1 MRDVPSTNSGGDPT
15 YPSDSTA
22 RAFGRVLFAGT
33 FDHIHA
39 GHEWVLRNSVLMAES
54 TLFIGITTRDLLV
67 RKSYPLAIESYQTRE
82 KNVLNVVNTIM
93 RAESKVVQVRVLP
106 TSDPV
111 GPAAELDF
119 DALVITEETRKGGD
133 MVNEARAKLGRPR
146 VELVMVP
153 LLDNASIDTKISSTS
168 ARLAICS
175 LLPNGHGDLLFLY
188 DSLRHSLPSCDEGSL
203 YSIWSDLRDMYA
215 SHSDGRAYHNIR
227 HIVEIIRGESSV
239 YKDTKFVICAWFHDA
254 VYDPRSEENESESV
268 KLLHKFQERLGIS
281 QSDIEDIAETI
292 MMTKSHVASLEKDL
306 AQWQLEFLELDLAI
320 LGASSERYKQYATGV
335 RREYNHLGDKEY
347 SNGRIGFLRSM
358 SNFQFRFLPN
368 RHALCQGLVAN
379 TKWEIE
385 SLSSS

>member
-1 MRDVPSTNSGGDPT
+1 MKDVPRTNSAGSPT
-15 YPSDSTA
+15 YPSDPTV
-22 RAFGRVLFAGT
+22 RTFGRVLFAGT

-39 GHEWVLRNSVLMAES
+39 GHEWVLRNSVLLAGS
-54 TLFIGITTRDLLV
+54 TLFIGITTRELLV

-82 KNVLNVVNTIM
+82 RSVLHVVNTIM
-93 RAESKVVQVRVLP
+93 RAESKVIQVRVLP

-119 DALVITEETRKGGD
+119 DALIITEETRKGGD
-133 MVNEARAKLGRPR
+133 LVNEARAKLGKPR

-153 LLDNASIDTKISSTS
+153 ILDNASIDTKLSSTS

-175 LLPNGHGDLLFLY
+175 LLPNGHGDLAFLF
-188 DSLRHSLPSCDEGSL
+188 DTLRHSLPSCDEESL

-215 SHSDGRAYHNIR
+215 SHSDRRAYHNIR
-227 HIVEIIRGESSV
+227 HIFEIMRGDTNV
-239 YKDTKFVICAWFHDA
+239 AKDTKFVICTWFHDA

-268 KLLHKFQERLGIS
+268 KLLHKFQERLGIP
-281 QSDIEDIAETI
+281 QSDIQEIAETI

-320 LGASSERYKQYATGV
+320 LGASSERYKQYAMGV
-335 RREYNHLGDKEY
+335 RREYNHLRDDEY
-347 SNGRIGFLRSM
+347 RKGRSGFLRSM
-358 SNFQFRFLPN
+358 SHFQFRFLPN
-368 RHALCQGLVAN
+368 RHALCQGLVSN
-379 TKWEIE
+379 TQWEIE